1 MTSIEPNGQSNSEEF
16 SSGAESARFK
26 AGDRV
31 LVRVGNPPTH
41 YRTPMY
47 VQGKT
52 GRVDVLWGAYPN
64 PESLAYGGDGGPRQ
78 PLYRVEFAQKDLWE
92 DYRGPESDKLLVDL
106 YQNWLEPGA

>member
-1 MTSIEPNGQSNSEEF
+1 MVTSQEF
-16 SSGAESARFK
+16 SSDAESARFK
-26 AGDRV
+26 TGDRV

-64 PESLAYGGDGGPRQ
+64 PESLAYGGDGAPRQ

-92 DYRGPESDKLLVDL
+92 AYQGPESDKLLIDL